1 MQRCEIVFL
10 TCIDKLLLLFLDLS
24 IKLFC
29 YLGLALN
36 PNRFFLLP
44 LFLCF
49 LSVIDSDWDFFSVL
63 AQNFLFLLMLDEVL
77 HHLKIILK
85 NGIVYRHHSFLILG
99 VLAVLLE
106 VLMREALRILQ
117 QQVFKNFLVTVHGR
131 DVTCVLSRL
140 IRCGEFQIL
149 AAHEH
154 LHHDDAGKTHWL
166 AMRGKMKGNVR
177 LTCLGKQQDEKD

>member
-1 MQRCEIVFL
+1 M
-10 TCIDKLLLLFLDLS
+10 LLLLLDLS

-29 YLGLALN
+29 DLGLALN
-36 PNRFFLLP
+36 PHRLFLLP

-63 AQNFLFLLMLDEVL
+63 AQNFFLLLVLDEVL
-77 HHLKIILK
+77 HHLEIILK
-85 NGIVYRHHSFLILG
+85 NGIVYRHHSFFVFG

-106 VLMREALRILQ
+106 VLMWESLRILQ
-117 QQVFKNFLVTVHGR
+117 QQVLKDFLVTVHGR

-154 LHHDDAGKTHWL
+154 LHHDDAVN
-166 AMRGKMKGNVR
+166 R
-177 LTCLGKQQDEKD
+177 Q